1 MSVKERLKKFIGFN
15 GLSVREFERNCNLS
29 NGTVNGIRN
38 NISPKIRN
46 MILEKY
52 PTLNL
57 LWLITGE
64 GEMLQNSNQKLKAKN
79 KDNFSFEQVSTD
91 YSEIIKENTKS
102 FQDLSLEEK
111 LNYMYQDSIEREQRL
126 NDKIESLEEKLI
138 LSQLINRTYLRSLV
152 AKAKINK
159 EELKKAEFEDN
170 LIH

>member
-1 MSVKERLKKFIGFN
+1 MNKIELVNFMKSHKLSSSDLSEITNVSLRTVKSWEYG
-15 GLSVREFERNCNLS
+15 ERNISKSALKLLESYKNDPDGFI
-29 NGTVNGIRN
+29 NRKPTGN
-38 NISPKIRN
+38 NI
-46 MILEKY
+46 
-52 PTLNL
+52 
-57 LWLITGE
+57 
-64 GEMLQNSNQKLKAKN
+64 NSNTHEKSQ
-79 KDNFSFEQVSTD
+79 
-91 YSEIIKENTKS
+91 KS

>member
-91 YSEIIKENTKS
+91 HSEIIKENTKS

-170 LIH
+170 LTH